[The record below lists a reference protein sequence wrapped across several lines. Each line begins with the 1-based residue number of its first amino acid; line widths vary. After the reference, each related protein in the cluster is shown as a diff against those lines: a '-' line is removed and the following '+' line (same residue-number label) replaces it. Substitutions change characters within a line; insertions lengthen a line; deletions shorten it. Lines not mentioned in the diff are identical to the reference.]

1 MHKAQAIADLSFE
14 LASVTTTERA
24 LEIINRALRMTG
36 LDNATTINEAQMNEL
51 LTAISTEGGAIQEF
65 AERLAV
71 HRSDTSNPSDNPTDG
86 PSAA

>member
-14 LASVTTTERA
+14 LANVTTTERA

-36 LDNATTINEAQMNEL
+36 LANATTINEAQMNEL
-51 LTAISTEGGAIQEF
+51 LTAISIEGGAIQEID
-65 AERLAV
+65 EQLAV
-71 HRSDTSNPSDNPTDG
+71 HGIDASNPTDG